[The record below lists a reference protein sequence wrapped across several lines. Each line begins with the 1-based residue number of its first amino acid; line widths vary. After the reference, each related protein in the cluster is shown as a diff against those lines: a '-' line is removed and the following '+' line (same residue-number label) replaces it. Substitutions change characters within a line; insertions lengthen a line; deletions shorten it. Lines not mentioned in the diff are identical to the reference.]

1 MAITAHWYSL
11 GLSKLAQNTAFLAAW
26 NTDITNGHIFCA
38 LTTNSYTPN
47 QDTDSF
53 WSTPQA
59 NEVSGA
65 GYTAGGVA
73 LTGGSVGG
81 VTGSHEIPLIAS
93 ASSWTSASFTA
104 YYAVV
109 YRSTGTASTSPLLG
123 YVNFG
128 GAEAVSSGTFT
139 INWDATNGVL
149 ALSAS

>member
-1 MAITAHWYSL
+1 MAITAHWYTL
-11 GLSKLAQNTAFLAAW
+11 ALSKAAQNTLFASSWTADTI
-26 NTDITNGHIFCA
+26 NVA

-59 NEVSGA
+59 NEITGT

-73 LTGGSVGG
+73 LSGKSVGG

-93 ASSWTSASFTA
+93 ASSWTTASFTA
-104 YYAVV
+104 YYAVI

-123 YVNFG
+123 YVSFG
-128 GAEAVSSGTFT
+128 GAETVSSGTFT